1 MEILSASMNDNRL
14 LELIGTHKQF
24 CEENTPIGSGHAV
37 TTNEIEVNK
46 IQYWLSIIDDVA
58 LGCVGL
64 QAIDENHAE
73 IKTLHVLQSVRGKGI
88 GTALMERLLKFAV
101 EHNYKRI
108 SLETGKS
115 DGFEPSRRLYQSMG
129 FSQCEA
135 FGAYVNDPFSFCMT
149 KEI

>member
-1 MEILSASMNDNRL
+1 MEIISASINDDRL

-24 CEENTPIGSGHAV
+24 CVENTPVGSGHAV
-37 TTNEIEVNK
+37 TSDAIQVNQ
-46 IQYWLSIIDDVA
+46 IRYWLSLTDGEA

-64 QAIDENHAE
+64 QAINENHAE
-73 IKTLHVLQSVRGKGI
+73 IKSLHVLRGARGSGI
-88 GTALMERLLKFAV
+88 GAALIERLLKFAV

-115 DGFEPSRRLYQSMG
+115 DGFKPSRRLYQRMG
-129 FSQCEA
+129 FIQCEA

-149 KEI
+149 KKI